1 MSDARAG
8 IGELRYDFVE
18 RNTALFLLLGILSVG
33 ERLERS
39 VLSDRLRDNEQPA
52 AGNTKLDYFTLGLIA
67 LAERVAAMAA
77 HFAEAVPA
85 CETSDEVPRV
95 DGDLMR

>member
-1 MSDARAG
+1 MSDAPAG

-33 ERLERS
+33 ERLERT
-39 VLSDRLRDNEQPA
+39 VLSGGVRDGRPA
-52 AGNTKLDYFTLGLIA
+52 AANTRLDYFTLGLIA
-67 LAERVAAMAA
+67 LTERISAMAA
-77 HFAEAVPA
+77 HFAQAVPEREA
-85 CETSDEVPRV
+85 SDEVPRV